1 MVEFD
6 RIVVGAGS
14 AGSVVSAGLA
24 DRGERVLVVE
34 AGPRDR
40 DPRIRIPAAAA
51 DLWFGRLDWAF
62 DTVAQPGL
70 GGRSDTWP
78 RGRVVGGS
86 SAINAMMHVRGID
99 ADFDGWA
106 AAGATGWDAAAMNAA
121 FRRLED
127 DERGPAPHRGSGGPM
142 SVERQRDPRPLSIA
156 FLDACEELGIP
167 RVEDHHVEP
176 HGCALTMVSQRA
188 GRRWTAADG
197 FLTPR
202 LADPGTTLTLR
213 TGVEVVRVV
222 VERGRAVGIEA
233 TVRGR
238 RRVVR
243 ARRGVVLA
251 AGAIGS
257 PVLLQRSGIGD
268 ASHLGR
274 LGIEVV
280 VDRPAVGADLQ
291 DHLVAGMIGGASSGS
306 LHGADRD
313 PRALVRWLR
322 ERRGPLTSNL
332 GEAIAFLS
340 TRDGEPGPD
349 IELIAI
355 PAPLRDHGR
364 VRLPQH
370 GITVGAI
377 LLTPA
382 SRGSVRIA
390 STDPSVRPLIDPNV
404 LSEPDD
410 LVRLVDG
417 VRFVQR
423 LLTSTRAMT
432 SALDGLLVPPAPLV
446 DDAALAEHVRAIAQ
460 TLYHPVG
467 TCRMGSDD
475 DAVVDPTL
483 AVRGVEGLSVVDAS
497 VMPTIVRGH
506 TNAPTM
512 ALALRAVDLLAGVP

>member
-1 MVEFD
+1 MVGEFD
-6 RIVVGAGS
+6 HVVVGAGS
-14 AGSVVSAGLA
+14 AGSVVAAGLA
-24 DRGERVLVVE
+24 DRGSRVLVVE

-62 DTVAQPGL
+62 DTTPQPGL

-86 SAINAMMHVRGID
+86 SSINAMMHVRGID
-99 ADFDGWA
+99 ADFDAWA
-106 AAGATGWDAAAMNAA
+106 EAGATGWDASAMNAA

-127 DERGPAPHRGSGGPM
+127 DERGPAPHRGAGGPM
-142 SVERQRDPRPLSIA
+142 SVSRQRDPRPLTLA

-176 HGCALTMVSQRA
+176 HGCALTMVAQRD
-188 GRRWTAADG
+188 GRRWSAADG
-197 FLTPR
+197 FLAPR
-202 LADPGTTLTLR
+202 VGRSGTTLTLR

-222 VERGRAVGIEA
+222 LERGRAVGIEA
-233 TVRGR
+233 IVRGR
-238 RRVVR
+238 RRLVR
-243 ARRGVVLA
+243 ARHGVVLA

-268 ASHLGR
+268 AAHLAR
-274 LGIEVV
+274 LGIDVV
-280 VDRPAVGADLQ
+280 VDNPSVGANLQ
-291 DHLVAGMIGGASSGS
+291 DHLVAGMIGAASSGS

-313 PRALVRWLR
+313 PGAVLRWLR

-364 VRLPQH
+364 ERPPQH

-382 SRGSVRIA
+382 SRGRVAIA
-390 STDPSVRPLIDPNV
+390 SAEPHVRPTIDPNV

-410 LVRLVDG
+410 LVRLLAG
-417 VRFVQR
+417 VRVVQR
-423 LLTSTRAMT
+423 LLTGTRAMT
-432 SALDGLLVPPAPLV
+432 DALDGLLVPEAPLE
-446 DDAALAEHVRAIAQ
+446 DDAALTAHVRDIAQ

-467 TCRMGSDD
+467 TCRMGSDEG
-475 DAVVDPTL
+475 AVVDPSL

-512 ALALRAVDLLAGVP
+512 AIALRAVDLIGSA